1 MPRSASR
8 AQAAFDAIANELLG
22 RPGIEE
28 GTGFGKNPGLRSAG
42 SIFAMLVRDELV
54 VKLPA
59 ARCAELIDAGA
70 AHPFEVGR
78 RRMREWV
85 SIPHAAGQDWR
96 AVVDE
101 ALAFVR
107 G

>member
-1 MPRSASR
+1 
-8 AQAAFDAIANELLG
+8 
-22 RPGIEE
+22 
-28 GTGFGKNPGLRSAG
+28 
-42 SIFAMLVRDELV
+42 MLVRDELV

-59 ARCAELIDAGA
+59 ARCAELVAAGG

-85 SIPHAAGQDWR
+85 AITHDVGADWR
-96 AVVDE
+96 VLVRE

>member
-1 MPRSASR
+1 MT
-8 AQAAFDAIANELLG
+8 
-22 RPGIEE
+22 E
-28 GTGFGKNPGLRSAG
+28 GTGFGASRGCASAG
-42 SIFAMLVRDELV
+42 GSSRCSDDGELV

-59 ARCAELIDAGA
+59 ERCAALADGDGA
-70 AHPFEVGR
+70 RLFEVGR

-85 SIPHAAGQDWR
+85 SIEPDGAHDWAALVR
-96 AVVDE
+96 E